1 MIGIQLEPVDTLFF
15 RDGTPFSAGSASQ
28 EDVGGLF
35 PPHPASVAGALRAA
49 LARLNGW
56 TGTGRWPQQLS
67 ETLGDG
73 PDDLGKISLNGPVLL
88 RDGQPLFPAPR
99 HLLGASEG
107 GAWRPRIIL
116 RPGTP
121 VACDLGDAIVLPAM
135 PPHDGGLEVADLKAG
150 DGWWLTRQGVEAVI
164 RGEIPPST
172 EVVPSRDLW
181 REERRIGLE
190 RNDATR
196 TAQEGMLY
204 STRHVRPL
212 QGVALGVR
220 ISGIPEAWAV
230 PFGQVVALGGES
242 RLAECRE
249 WQGELAIDMPLTAIE
264 AARRLLVVALTPLD
278 LDEAVYLGRE
288 PLTALG
294 NARVISACLSRPQ
307 RIGGWDSLT
316 RRPLPLRSVLPAGS
330 VLFCELPES
339 ERLRPA
345 LAPSGGLPRIGERQ
359 RWGFGMVALGIWS
372 DESEVTS

>member
-1 MIGIQLEPVDTLFF
+1 MISIQMEPVDTLFF

-56 TGTGRWPQQLS
+56 TGNGPWPQQLNR
-67 ETLGDG
+67 TLGDG
-73 PDDLGKISLNGPVLL
+73 PDDLGKLSFTGPFLL
-88 RDGQPLFPAPR
+88 RGSEPLFPCPR
-99 HLLGASEG
+99 HVLGSREG
-107 GAWRPRIIL
+107 KAWRPRVLL

-121 VACDLGDAIVLPAM
+121 VVCDLGDKVLLPEV
-135 PPHDGGLEVADLKAG
+135 PPKEGDAEAADLNVG
-150 DGWWLTRQGVEAVI
+150 EGWWLTRSGLEAVL
-164 RGEIPPST
+164 RGDIPPPT
-172 EVVPSRDLW
+172 EVVPSGDLW

-212 QGVALGVR
+212 PGVALGVR
-220 ISGIPEAWAV
+220 VAGLPATWSL
-230 PFGQVVALGGES
+230 PFGHVVALGGES

-249 WQGELAIDMPLTAIE
+249 WQGDVAIEMPLAAIE
-264 AARRLLVVALTPLD
+264 ASRRMTLIALTPID
-278 LDEAVYLGRE
+278 LDEAINLAGE
-288 PLTALG
+288 PLLTALG
-294 NARVISACLSRPQ
+294 DARVISACLSRPQ

-330 VLFCELPES
+330 VLFCELAETQ
-339 ERLRPA
+339 RLRA
-345 LAPSGGLPRIGERQ
+345 AIANGLPRIGERQ
-359 RWGFGMVALGIWS
+359 EWGYGVVALGTWS
-372 DESEVTS
+372 DELEVIS